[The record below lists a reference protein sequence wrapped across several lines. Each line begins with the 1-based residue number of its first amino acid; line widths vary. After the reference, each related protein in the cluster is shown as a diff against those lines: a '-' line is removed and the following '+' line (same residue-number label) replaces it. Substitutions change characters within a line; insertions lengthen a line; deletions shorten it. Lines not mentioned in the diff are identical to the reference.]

1 MAVLGSGAR
10 REFEAFVA
18 ASSTQLLRTAYLLCG
33 DREHAEDLVQ
43 MTLLRTARRWH
54 AARPRPEAYARRVL
68 VNLAKDRWRDLGRK
82 PAEVRLGGTVDVATG
97 FGEPELRIDRDQLI
111 AALARLSDG
120 QRAVVVLRYFDDL
133 SVDDTAAALRCSAG
147 TVKSQT
153 SRALAALRSALV
165 HPTEPAKGTLDVH

>member
-1 MAVLGSGAR
+1 VLGSGAR
-10 REFEAFVA
+10 REFEAFAA
-18 ASSTQLLRTAYLLCG
+18 ASSTRLLRTAYLLCG

-43 MTLLRTARRWH
+43 VTLLRTARRWH
-54 AARPRPEAYARRVL
+54 AARAQPEAYTRRVL
-68 VNLAKDRWRDLGRK
+68 VNLAKDRWRDLGRR
-82 PAEVRLGGTVDVATG
+82 PAEVRLSGTVDFAAA

-111 AALARLSDG
+111 AALATLSDG

-153 SRALAALRSALV
+153 SRALAALRSALIRS
-165 HPTEPAKGTLDVH
+165 TEPAKGTLDVH